1 MTRTA
6 RGIVIGVLVSFAFI
20 YAMAAVTEHRGPGAV
35 AVAVAVVGLQL
46 PYVLTRAGNLWV
58 LAAQIVLG
66 YVAVLPLGM
75 SGALL
80 GFLAGS
86 FLIRRSV
93 PAAIA
98 VIVSVP
104 VITHEVDV
112 TITAALIALM
122 VYGLTRLADRVEEVA
137 ATRLAL
143 AMSAVAEER
152 LRIAAE
158 LNESLGDGLDA
169 IGSLDSLDQIDEVL
183 VVARESLASART
195 AAADFRSL
203 SLAPEAATARALLSS
218 AGIEAQ
224 VSVGHS
230 EPLGPAGALLATV
243 LREAVTDVV
252 RLGMASRCTVE
263 TYERD
268 GVLVLR
274 VANDGEPTGARGS
287 APFEELAVRATA
299 AGGRLVVGISDD
311 GWFSVE
317 AAVPVTPV
325 PSPVR
330 TEYRWSVALLA
341 TVLAGFSIKTLL
353 QVPVAGLLPAIACL
367 AAIIVLQLWWPRIW
381 ALPLLALLSYVP
393 TLWFGAAWIGAGGF
407 FAGALLVALPAVV
420 SWPLV
425 VAAMAGAGLLGSLYS
440 LETPL
445 IVNYTL
451 SVLVSALL
459 VNGLVRL
466 AQLAEEL
473 QAASASLARAAVVQ
487 ERLRA
492 ARDLHDLL
500 GHSLAAIL
508 LKCELARRL
517 ITKDPVR
524 AESELRDVV
533 AMAAQARADMRTVT
547 GDALEMSFEAELE
560 SARSVL
566 IAAGVNV
573 EIDAASCAGTV
584 LSVVLREAVTN
595 VLRHSRARHVRITAT
610 PTSLTVENDGVTG
623 AVTPPGSGLGNL
635 TTRLAAQGG
644 TLTVQVSDGW
654 FRLSASDPTG
664 LGGDPDRVRTAA
676 GVQLG
681 DDRGEVVAD
690 RTG

>member
-1 MTRTA
+1 
-6 RGIVIGVLVSFAFI
+6 
-20 YAMAAVTEHRGPGAV
+20 
-35 AVAVAVVGLQL
+35 
-46 PYVLTRAGNLWV
+46 LW
-58 LAAQIVLG
+58 
-66 YVAVLPLGM
+66 
-75 SGALL
+75 
-80 GFLAGS
+80 
-86 FLIRRSV
+86 
-93 PAAIA
+93 
-98 VIVSVP
+98 
-104 VITHEVDV
+104 
-112 TITAALIALM
+112 
-122 VYGLTRLADRVEEVA
+122 
-137 ATRLAL
+137 
-143 AMSAVAEER
+143 
-152 LRIAAE
+152 
-158 LNESLGDGLDA
+158 
-169 IGSLDSLDQIDEVL
+169 
-183 VVARESLASART
+183 
-195 AAADFRSL
+195 
-203 SLAPEAATARALLSS
+203 
-218 AGIEAQ
+218 
-224 VSVGHS
+224 
-230 EPLGPAGALLATV
+230 PAGA
-243 LREAVTDVV
+243 
-252 RLGMASRCTVE
+252 
-263 TYERD
+263 
-268 GVLVLR
+268 
-274 VANDGEPTGARGS
+274 
-287 APFEELAVRATA
+287 
-299 AGGRLVVGISDD
+299 
-311 GWFSVE
+311 
-317 AAVPVTPV
+317 
-325 PSPVR
+325 
-330 TEYRWSVALLA
+330 
-341 TVLAGFSIKTLL
+341 
-353 QVPVAGLLPAIACL
+353 
-367 AAIIVLQLWWPRIW
+367 
-381 ALPLLALLSYVP
+381 LLALLSYVP
-393 TLWFGAAWIGAGGF
+393 ILWFGAAWLGAAGF
-407 FAGALLVALPAVV
+407 FAGALLVALPAVA

-566 IAAGVNV
+566 IAAGVDV
-573 EIDAASCAGTV
+573 EINAVSYTGTV

-595 VLRHSRARHVRITAT
+595 VLRHSKARHVRITAT
-610 PTSLTVENDGVTG
+610 PTSLTVENDGITG

-644 TLTVQVSDGW
+644 TLAVQVSDGW

-664 LGGDPDRVRTAA
+664 LGRDPHRVRTTA